1 MSRFS
6 YILLI
11 NIVYFIISGNEYKF
25 AGTILRNYQVVEDSI
40 ERA

>member
-11 NIVYFIISGNEYKF
+11 NIVYFIISGNEYKS
-25 AGTILRNYQVVEDSI
+25 AGTILRKHQIVE
-40 ERA
+40 EGMQRA